1 MDDPEIAMLG
11 TGWGFPPEF
20 SRLTNSVMMVS
31 GEEDIRQSLRILFAT
46 VLGERLMLPQYGTD
60 LQKRVFQAATTTFM
74 TQIAASI
81 EKAVLLWEPR
91 IDVNKVFVQPD
102 PTIDGLISITV
113 SYTIRHTNTRNNLV
127 FPFYLKEATIPMET
141 P

>member
-1 MDDPEIAMLG
+1 MGDPEKALLG
-11 TGWGFPPEF
+11 TGWSFPPEF
-20 SRLTNSVMMVS
+20 SRLSYSVTMVS

-60 LQKRVFQAATTTFM
+60 LQKKVFQATTTTFM
-74 TQIAASI
+74 TQIAGSV

-91 IDVNKVFVQPD
+91 IDVDKVFVQPD
-102 PTIDGLISITV
+102 PTINGLISITV